1 MSFAFTYARGVQ
13 RDDTTWLGLGWQEN
27 ERDENKVKV
36 RKANIKSKVGRRH
49 DEDSY
54 LKQND
59 EWQQCN
65 VSTS

>member
-36 RKANIKSKVGRRH
+36 RKANIKSKVEH
-49 DEDSY
+49 MTKI
-54 LKQND
+54 L
-59 EWQQCN
+59 
-65 VSTS
+65 T